1 MVETLCEF
9 RRLLLNSWWVCRTR
23 GSLKLGKLGW
33 KVAQPRRISVDDS
46 KGGNEIANCQTFS
59 RTRSGAL
66 NP

>member
-46 KGGNEIANCQTFS
+46 KGTTSTTPFS
-59 RTRSGAL
+59 LLLSL
-66 NP
+66 YL